1 MIIKSYILEKNPSFY
16 KNFKSILFYGENI
29 GLKRDLKYNIK
40 NNNIASFINFTQDEI
55 LKNENILSEELL
67 NSSLFNEKK
76 IIFIEN
82 CSDKIF
88 KIIETYFKEKNEH
101 RIVLFSDKLEKRS
114 KLRNFFEK
122 SEDYHC
128 VACYPDNNITLQKI
142 IINKLRGFQGINQE
156 IINSILSACNNDRY
170 KLYNEIQKITS
181 YFSNKKI
188 EFKKL
193 NELLNISINDDFNLL
208 KDEIL
213 KGNKNKSN
221 ELLSN
226 TILETDKII
235 FYLSLINQRLH
246 SLKEMGD
253 FKKNLSPEVAITKL
267 KPPIFW
273 ADRSNFLVQSNIWNK
288 RKVLKMLKET
298 YLFETIF
305 KSSSIIKTETL
316 FKKLLLNIC
325 NEANVS

>member
-1 MIIKSYILEKNPSFY
+1 M
-16 KNFKSILFYGENI
+16 
-29 GLKRDLKYNIK
+29 
-40 NNNIASFINFTQDEI
+40 
-55 LKNENILSEELL
+55 L
-67 NSSLFNEKK
+67 NSSLFNEK

-156 IINSILSACNNDRY
+156 IINSILSTCNNDRY

-208 KDEIL
+208 KDEIV
-213 KGNKNKSN
+213 
-221 ELLSN
+221 E
-226 TILETDKII
+226 
-235 FYLSLINQRLH
+235 
-246 SLKEMGD
+246 
-253 FKKNLSPEVAITKL
+253 
-267 KPPIFW
+267 
-273 ADRSNFLVQSNIWNK
+273 
-288 RKVLKMLKET
+288 RK
-298 YLFETIF
+298 
-305 KSSSIIKTETL
+305 
-316 FKKLLLNIC
+316 
-325 NEANVS
+325 